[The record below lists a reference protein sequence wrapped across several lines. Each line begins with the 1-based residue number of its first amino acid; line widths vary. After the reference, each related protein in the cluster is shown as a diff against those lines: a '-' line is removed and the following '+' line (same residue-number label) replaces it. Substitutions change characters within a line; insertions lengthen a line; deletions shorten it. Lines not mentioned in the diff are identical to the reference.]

1 MPERPLAVWFHCFS
15 GIAGDMAL
23 GSLLDLGADLDEVRS
38 LIDRLPVGG
47 WRLTAEATKR
57 CGIAG
62 TKARVHADETGDVVR
77 TAAHIF
83 GLLEEARL
91 PERVRSRA
99 LATFEALAVAEGRI
113 HDHPPAKVHFHEV
126 GGLDAIVDI
135 VGTCAALEVLGV
147 DQIHCSPIAQGR
159 GTIKAA
165 HGVLPNPAPAVVE
178 LLCGAPTYGVDLPF
192 EMTTPTGAALM
203 AALASGWGPMPA
215 MVIEAS
221 GFGAG
226 DRDIDGQ
233 PNLAQA
239 VLGRLDLRSEGGQPV
254 VLLETNVDDA
264 TGEIL
269 SGAIQALLAA
279 GAHDAWLTPI
289 VMKKGRPAYTVS
301 ALADTALADQI
312 ADTLASETGTLGVRG
327 QTMQRWP
334 ASRVEGTVDVEGRT
348 VRVKVS
354 SGRIKVEHDDAA
366 IAAQH
371 LNKPVREVISLAEA
385 AWRSANP
392 TSESTESRR
401 PSRAGSADDSNP
413 DDDPASA

>member
-1 MPERPLAVWFHCFS
+1 
-15 GIAGDMAL
+15 
-23 GSLLDLGADLDEVRS
+23 
-38 LIDRLPVGG
+38 
-47 WRLTAEATKR
+47 
-57 CGIAG
+57 
-62 TKARVHADETGDVVR
+62 
-77 TAAHIF
+77 
-83 GLLEEARL
+83 
-91 PERVRSRA
+91 
-99 LATFEALAVAEGRI
+99 
-113 HDHPPAKVHFHEV
+113 VHFHEV

>member
-1 MPERPLAVWFHCFS
+1 VPDRPLAVWFHCFS

-23 GSLLDLGADLDEVRS
+23 GSLIDLGADIDEIRS

-62 TKARVHADETGDVVR
+62 TKARVEADDSGVVR
-77 TAAHIF
+77 TAVHII

-91 PERVRSRA
+91 PDRLRNRA
-99 LATFEALAVAEGRI
+99 LATFEALAIAEGKL
-113 HDHPPAKVHFHEV
+113 HDQPPSKVHFHEV

-147 DQIHCSPIAQGR
+147 DQIYCSPIAQGR
-159 GTIKAA
+159 GTIRAA

-178 LLCGAPTYGVDLPF
+178 LLRGAPSYGVDLPF

-215 MVIEAS
+215 MIIEAS

-233 PNLAQA
+233 PNLTQA
-239 VLGRLDLRSEGGQPV
+239 VMGRLDLRSEGGQPV

-264 TGEIL
+264 TGEVL
-269 SGAIQALLAA
+269 SGAIIALLGA

-312 ADTLASETGTLGVRG
+312 ADVMAIETGTLGVRG

-334 ASRVEGTVDVEGRT
+334 ASRTEDTVDVEGRT

-354 SGRIKVEHDDAA
+354 AGRIKVEHDDAT

-385 AWRSANP
+385 AWRRSVNE
-392 TSESTESRR
+392 TSGSTVSRLHPSTES
-401 PSRAGSADDSNP
+401 DDNIDP